1 MFLLWKTGGIQMTR
15 TDKYAQH
22 ETLRAKSKPLF
33 QKAFRSMSLYTRHV
47 GNFYIRRILAGGSAV
62 NYTPIKI
69 EKKGR
74 CDDWFVLPC
83 KLAFHASIPDNYY
96 NIILP
101 IHGEIETKTGKAVL
115 SPDQIKWRDKCFR
128 KGILWF
134 ENRDPQTTIN
144 NINAELQKRGLVP
157 WTNL

>member
-22 ETLRAKSKPLF
+22 ETLRAESKPLF
-33 QKAFRSMSLYTRHV
+33 QKAFPSISLYTRHV
-47 GNFYIRRILAGGSAV
+47 GKFYIRRIMAGGSAI

-83 KLAFHASIPDNYY
+83 CFINHP

-101 IHGEIETKTGKAVL
+101 IHGEIETKSGKSVL
-115 SPDQIKWRDKCFR
+115 SPDQIKWRDKCLR
-128 KGILWF
+128 KGIFWF
-134 ENRDPQTTIN
+134 ENRDPYITIQ
-144 NINAELQKRGLVP
+144 NIEMELSKRGLFV

>member
-1 MFLLWKTGGIQMTR
+1 MTR

-22 ETLRAKSKPLF
+22 ETLRAESKPLF
-33 QKAFRSMSLYTRHV
+33 QKSFPSMSLYTRHV

-83 KLAFHASIPDNYY
+83 YLPGNP
-96 NIILP
+96 IIFP
-101 IHGEIETKTGKAVL
+101 IHGEIETKSGKSYL
-115 SPDQIKWRDKCFR
+115 SPDQIKWRDKCLR

-144 NINAELQKRGLVP
+144 NINIELQKRGLVP
-157 WTNL
+157 WIIS